1 MGVLPLTSISYTSE
15 KVTKREGIAPLDER
29 SPRVLHAR
37 SRHRFSIPSGVAGT
51 NLRKTARYAG
61 KNCDPLHSGTKV
73 SNARLGETHHY
84 RDHEGQNQSHT
95 NWHNLTFYDNLAEL
109 ALTYEQ
115 GENIF
120 VEGTLQQR
128 KFTPKDGVT
137 RTVHE
142 VIVRS
147 SVGAM
152 VFRSGEKVRRCIL
165 AYEAIAIPEAT
176 EKRGT
181 RS

>member
-1 MGVLPLTSISYTSE
+1 MGAAESSACVPQS
-15 KVTKREGIAPLDER
+15 V
-29 SPRVLHAR
+29 
-37 SRHRFSIPSGVAGT
+37 
-51 NLRKTARYAG
+51 N
-61 KNCDPLHSGTKV
+61 SGTKV